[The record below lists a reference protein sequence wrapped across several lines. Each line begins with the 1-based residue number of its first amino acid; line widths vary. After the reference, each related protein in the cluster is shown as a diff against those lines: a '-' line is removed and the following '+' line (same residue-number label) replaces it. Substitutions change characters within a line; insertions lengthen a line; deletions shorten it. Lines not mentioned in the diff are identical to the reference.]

1 MRRSLLKIMDKFH
14 NCIIVAIQKDGNVR
28 NRTLKILEYNIEE
41 SRYDIKWRF

>member
-14 NCIIVAIQKDGNVR
+14 NCIIAAIQRDGNVR